1 MYAEIDRDLK
11 RAEEMREPFWA
22 EYEENLSADAL
33 KRVIDF
39 QNGRNLPSKAKL
51 IVEIRRWLKK
61 PTAAQKKTLTYG
73 SKDELE
79 ALRFDLLVFQPYQPL
94 SRFLADAGAARR
106 RRREER
112 RLRADGVVPA
122 QRLLP
127 HRPRPLPRARRHR
140 ALVHPRGRPAD
151 GAAIRGTR
159 LLRGPGVT
167 S

>member
-61 PTAAQKKTLTYG
+61 PTATQKKTLTYG
-73 SKDELE
+73 SKDELVAE
-79 ALRFDLLVFQPYQPL
+79 TIASRDQPTLELYM
-94 SRFLADAGAARR
+94 RWFA
-106 RRREER
+106 ET
-112 RLRADGVVPA
+112 
-122 QRLLP
+122 
-127 HRPRPLPRARRHR
+127 
-140 ALVHPRGRPAD
+140 D
-151 GAAIRGTR
+151 GAVADKVRGLFTR
-159 LLRGPGVT
+159 LGKSVDTPKWRGCGFLRTIAELANTPAI
-167 S
+167 